1 MSDATAPTVMIVG
14 DDEDFQYLM
23 RRYVTE
29 SGCRA
34 LVGQRTAESLAIVG
48 QEKPAAVFLEIG
60 PPGMAGRDTLRML
73 KQDGATRDIPVIVC
87 FWLEE
92 EAQALSEPVAS
103 YLQKP
108 ILYRDVLA
116 ALVDVGVTAVAGPLD
131 KRHPSSRA
139 KRSGVEGSLDA
150 S

>member
-14 DDEDFQYLM
+14 DDEDFRYLM
-23 RRYVTE
+23 CRYVTE

-34 LVGQRTAESLAIVG
+34 LVGQRAAESLAVAG
-48 QEKPAAVFLEIG
+48 REKPAAIFLEIG

-73 KQDGATRDIPVIVC
+73 ERDGVTRDIPVIAC

-92 EAQALSEPVAS
+92 EAQALSEGVAS

-108 ILYRDVLA
+108 ILYRDVLTV
-116 ALVDVGVTAVAGPLD
+116 LSDVGI
-131 KRHPSSRA
+131 RA
-139 KRSGVEGSLDA
+139 DA
-150 S
+150 K

>member
-23 RRYVTE
+23 RRYVAE

-139 KRSGVEGSLDA
+139 KHSGVEGSLDA